1 MSTATRPS
9 RASRTWARRTWTYL
23 CGHWEL
29 YLFLLPGLVFA
40 MMFKLLPMSKIVIA
54 FKNYKNALGITGSPW
69 VGFAQFEKM
78 FADPDV
84 LNVIKNTLEINLMIV
99 IFVVPLPMFLAIMLN
114 EITFMPLKKGI
125 QTLIYIPHFFT
136 WVVVYSVFFVLFGST
151 GMVNTVIKMLGGE
164 EILFFMKGG
173 WFRFL
178 LVISNAW
185 KGAGWGTIVY
195 LSAITAIDAQIY
207 EAATIDG
214 ASKMQQAF
222 RITIPSLLPTLVL
235 MLTVRLGS
243 IMSGGFDQVLAF
255 YNPTVYKS
263 ADILGTF
270 VYRQGIGSANFSYA
284 SAVGLFES
292 VVGLIFVSM
301 SNVISKRL
309 SGRTVW

>member
-1 MSTATRPS
+1 MQERKRSLPRVLWKQ
-9 RASRTWARRTWTYL
+9 RTLCLMILPAIILLFMFNYL
-23 CGHWEL
+23 PL
-29 YLFLLPGLVFA
+29 YGLT
-40 MMFKLLPMSKIVIA
+40 IA
-54 FKNYKNALGITGSPW
+54 FRDFNYRDGIWNSPWIGLKNFRILLVSGKTMLRLVKNTFMYYAVFTALGTICNI
-69 VGFAQFEKM
+69 A
-78 FADPDV
+78 
-84 LNVIKNTLEINLMIV
+84 
-99 IFVVPLPMFLAIMLN
+99 LAIMLN

>member
-9 RASRTWARRTWTYL
+9 RASRTWTRRTWTYL

-40 MMFKLLPMSKIVIA
+40 MMFRLLPMSKIVIA
-54 FKNYKNALGITGSPW
+54 FKNFKPLKGIAASPW

-99 IFVVPLPMFLAIMLN
+99 IFVVPLPMLLAIMLN